1 MGWISSWPLGG
12 EDEQNGATRDLVT
25 GITTPQGQVRARV
38 WKERSEKDGVKIRN
52 GCICDTSKA
61 GDHPLRNIDEIEKG

>member
-25 GITTPQGQVRARV
+25 GITTPHTG
-38 WKERSEKDGVKIRN
+38 KFEREFGKKDRRK
-52 GCICDTSKA
+52 T
-61 GDHPLRNIDEIEKG
+61 E

>member
-25 GITTPQGQVRARV
+25 GITTPHTGKFER
-38 WKERSEKDGVKIRN
+38 KERKIGDDGVKIRN

-61 GDHPLRNIDEIEKG
+61 GGHPLRNIDEIEKG